1 MLTGVPKPAAL
12 RHAEVALASSIALV
26 TNLVLIGAAA
36 WLHIGAA
43 AWLHIGAAA
52 WLHIGAAA
60 WLHIGAAAWLR
71 RLGTLPPERRR
82 AR

>member
-43 AWLHIGAAA
+43 AWL
-52 WLHIGAAA
+52 
-60 WLHIGAAAWLR
+60 R